1 MSCRACAVSR
11 RASHQAAALVALGHA
26 HVLAHG
32 STRFALGVLVF
43 WVSAMTQ
50 NMPHAHTHTLLP
62 CIHHSRDSHDNAHTP
77 RGGNQQPS
85 AARGRRRHRAG
96 SEWPHTSSGLLSA
109 SPCLRTRASQVN
121 APHHP
126 PSPTLSPTDPV
137 PRGLLTLCPG
147 ASSTRPSPR
156 TTKRRARQGLRLS
169 VSQLDTACFCN
180 HYRAGMPRMAW
191 LPCL

>member
-1 MSCRACAVSR
+1 MREGAAKGQRTERTKDLVHVSRGDGGAKGLGRLQDGRAVGLRDVEQHPVHVLPCVCPSPTSNPTDPVPAGPYMYMYMYMYMYIYIYILSR

-85 AARGRRRHRAG
+85 AARGRRRHGAG
-96 SEWPHTSSGLLSA
+96 SEWPHTS
-109 SPCLRTRASQVN
+109 
-121 APHHP
+121 
-126 PSPTLSPTDPV
+126 
-137 PRGLLTLCPG
+137 
-147 ASSTRPSPR
+147 
-156 TTKRRARQGLRLS
+156 
-169 VSQLDTACFCN
+169 
-180 HYRAGMPRMAW
+180 
-191 LPCL
+191 